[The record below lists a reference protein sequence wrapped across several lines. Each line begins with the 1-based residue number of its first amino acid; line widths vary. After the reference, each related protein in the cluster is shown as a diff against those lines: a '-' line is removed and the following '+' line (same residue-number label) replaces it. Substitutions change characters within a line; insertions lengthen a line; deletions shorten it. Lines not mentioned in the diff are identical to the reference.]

1 MDPVS
6 VEITIARPREEVFEY
21 LADIANHAEF
31 NDHFM
36 VDWHL
41 TREDTYGYGA
51 GARFRLKM
59 PFNRFPWGDT
69 TVDRVRRARGASSRP
84 GAAASSTAS
93 ARSASTTSTR
103 ARRAPR
109 ACASRC

>member
-1 MDPVS
+1 
-6 VEITIARPREEVFEY
+6 
-21 LADIANHAEF
+21 
-31 NDHFM
+31 M
-36 VDWHL
+36 VDWQL

-69 TVDRVRRARGASSRP
+69 TVIEFERPRRSARRA
-84 GAAASSTAS
+84 AAASSTAS

-103 ARRAPR
+103 GPR
-109 ACASRC
+109 GTTRVGSRC